1 MYLLFALYTV
11 SRGSEAAGRRP
22 LWQQRQPLWLLPQHI
37 NVEAEREQANSNV
50 IVNRER
56 VKSILEI
63 DLNDLLN
70 NAYCI
75 KRVREQESLY

>member
-1 MYLLFALYTV
+1 M
-11 SRGSEAAGRRP
+11 
-22 LWQQRQPLWLLPQHI
+22 
-37 NVEAEREQANSNV
+37 EAEREQANSNV

-75 KRVREQESLY
+75 KRVREQESLYGGNAAVI